1 MDIPQVWNSAL
12 ATFAVAAVII
22 AAWLY
27 LREYRKTEKG
37 RAVMFTVAQLVRAAE
52 QQFAAQGMDGP
63 ARRAWVLARAK
74 EYFPNLNTQFLVD
87 LIEAAVYD
95 LNQEQTISLTA
106 EIDDDGYTF
115 SGLRIDESGRVTAD
129 GVPLEEHNR
138 PYEKA
143 EDVESARVGW
153 GDNATEAVAPLKSTA
168 FSHITIEDLHT
179 GDLTTEVQV
188 GRLDGVIDPDLG
200 PLSGYGLYVKGAGV
214 LHSVVVCLD
223 KSVVTRTWHLADAE
237 DSEDV

>member
-1 MDIPQVWNSAL
+1 MEKTMDIPQVWNSAL
-12 ATFAVAAVII
+12 ATVAVAAVII

-52 QQFAAQGMDGP
+52 QQFKAQGIDGP
-63 ARRAWVLARAK
+63 ERRAWVLERAK
-74 EYFPNLNTQFLVD
+74 EYFPNLNTQFLID

-95 LNQEQTISLTA
+95 LNQEQVISLSA
-106 EIDDDGYTF
+106 EI
-115 SGLRIDESGRVTAD
+115 
-129 GVPLEEHNR
+129 
-138 PYEKA
+138 
-143 EDVESARVGW
+143 EDVEPARVGW

-168 FSHITIEDLHT
+168 FSHITVEDLHT

-200 PLSGYGLYVKGAGV
+200 PLSGYGLYAKGAGA

>member
-52 QQFAAQGMDGP
+52 QQFAAQGLDGP

-74 EYFPNLNTQFLVD
+74 EYFPDLNAEFLID

-95 LNQEQTISLTA
+95 LNQEQVISLSA
-106 EIDDDGYTF
+106 EI
-115 SGLRIDESGRVTAD
+115 
-129 GVPLEEHNR
+129 
-138 PYEKA
+138 

-200 PLSGYGLYVKGAGV
+200 PLSGYGLYVKGGAI